1 MVLGLLA
8 RVKTVEL
15 KPRESLRRAG
25 GRALFQDKLVMQK
38 MDRCA
43 GRRLGCE
50 SGHHE
55 TAETPATAG
64 ASARSSC
71 YWLSSVDNDAA
82 TPNSLVET
90 IVINNSLVA

>member
-1 MVLGLLA
+1 MVLGLLV
-8 RVKTVEL
+8 RVKTIEL
-15 KPRESLRRAG
+15 KPQESLRRAG
-25 GRALFQDKLVMQK
+25 GRALLQDKLVTHK

-43 GRRLGCE
+43 GRRLGSN
-50 SGHHE
+50 SGHHK

-82 TPNSLVET
+82 APNSLVET